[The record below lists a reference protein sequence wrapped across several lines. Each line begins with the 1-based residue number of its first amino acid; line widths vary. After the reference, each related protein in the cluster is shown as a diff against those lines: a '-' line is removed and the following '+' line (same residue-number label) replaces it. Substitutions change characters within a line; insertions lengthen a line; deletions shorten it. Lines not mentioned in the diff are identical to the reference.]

1 MINKKFYKGVL
12 NKVIHNN
19 DEYVRVF
26 HIDEVLENKN
36 VLLNFKVFKKISENE
51 YIPFNYE
58 KIKDSDNDLYVKL
71 TVCLKSEYIA
81 METNEI
87 NCFLDSLISYTD
99 KTFDLVVDSV
109 NKLSKK
115 SNILIYK
122 EYMGVYYTIVVEEGL
137 GTLYEVIIDNSN
149 IEFKYVSDKLI
160 DKILMED
167 FIEYIRDDLELYIK
181 VSENK
186 VIGLT
191 LVAGMRCYMEVVVAH
206 PGEKRIINETN
217 SNQIDEDSWNFDLT
231 TMKFLEPISN
241 DQMQEALKI
250 ATSKVEH
257 IADLFIQ

>member
-1 MINKKFYKGVL
+1 MINRKFYKGVL
-12 NKVIHNN
+12 NKVMHNN
-19 DEYVRVF
+19 EEYVRVF

-36 VLLNFKVFKKISENE
+36 VLLNFKVFKKVSETE

-58 KIKDSDNDLYVKL
+58 KIKDIDNDLYVKL

-87 NCFLDSLISYTD
+87 NEFLDSLISYTD
-99 KTFDLVVDSV
+99 KTFDLVVDSI
-109 NKLSKK
+109 NKLSEE
-115 SNILIYK
+115 SSIFIYK
-122 EYMGVYYTIVVEEGL
+122 EYMGVYYTIVTEKGL
-137 GTLYEVIIDNSN
+137 GTLYEVIIDEDNL
-149 IEFKYVSDKLI
+149 EFQYVSDKLI

-167 FIEYIRDDLELYIK
+167 FTEYIRDDLELYIK

-191 LVAGMRCYMEVVVAH
+191 LVEGMRCYMEVVIAQ
-206 PGEKRIINETN
+206 PGENRINNVDN
-217 SNQIDEDSWNFDLT
+217 SNKTDEDTWNFDLT

-241 DQMQEALKI
+241 DQMQEALKV

-257 IADLFIQ
+257 IADLFV

>member
-1 MINKKFYKGVL
+1 MTNRKFYKGVL

-19 DEYVRVF
+19 EEYVRVF

-36 VLLNFKVFKKISENE
+36 VLLNFKVFKKVSENE

-58 KIKDSDNDLYVKL
+58 KLKDSDDELYVKL

-99 KTFDLVVDSV
+99 KTFDLVVDSI
-109 NKLSKK
+109 NKLSEK

-122 EYMGVYYTIVVEEGL
+122 EYMGVYYTIIVEEGL
-137 GTLYEVIIDNSN
+137 GTLYEVIIDDG
-149 IEFKYVSDKLI
+149 IVKFEYVSDKLI

-167 FIEYIRDDLELYIK
+167 FIEYIRDDLELYVK

-191 LVAGMRCYMEVVVAH
+191 LVSGMRCYMEVIIAQ
-206 PGEKRIINETN
+206 PGEKRILDTDSSNE
-217 SNQIDEDSWNFDLT
+217 IDEESWNFDLT

-241 DQMQEALKI
+241 DQIQEALKI

-257 IADLFIQ
+257 IADLFI